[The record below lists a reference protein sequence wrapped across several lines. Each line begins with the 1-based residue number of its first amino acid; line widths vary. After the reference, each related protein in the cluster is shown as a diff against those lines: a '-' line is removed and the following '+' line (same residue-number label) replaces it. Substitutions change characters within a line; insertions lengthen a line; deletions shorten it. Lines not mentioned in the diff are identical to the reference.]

1 MLFFLYKMI
10 YFYLFYLYIFL
21 IIFKANHNESKKE
34 LKKIMSNVLLILLSK
49 GWNKNKICNKFN
61 NIYKK
66 LTSLALK
73 LSFSCLY

>member
-1 MLFFLYKMI
+1 
-10 YFYLFYLYIFL
+10 
-21 IIFKANHNESKKE
+21 
-34 LKKIMSNVLLILLSK
+34 MSNVLLILLSK